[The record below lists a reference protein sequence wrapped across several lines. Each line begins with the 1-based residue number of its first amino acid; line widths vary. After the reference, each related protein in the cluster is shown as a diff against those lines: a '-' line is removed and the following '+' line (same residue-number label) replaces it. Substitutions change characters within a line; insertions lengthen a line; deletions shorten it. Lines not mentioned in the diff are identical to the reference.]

1 MSLLASFLLVS
12 TLTQSGELPR
22 KPLLGIQFQPNT
34 TTVAN
39 AVSGGSAEGV
49 LKAGDQI
56 TSINKQATPTLP
68 DLLAQVPSLESNKS
82 YEVVVIREGKPVT
95 LTITMKERPREVS
108 PDYDVIYSH
117 VVSNGKRIRTII
129 TKPKKSGK
137 FPVFFMMQ
145 GLGQFSMDYSL
156 QGGGPYVDFVRHFA
170 KKDFVTIRVEK
181 PGMGDAEGGP
191 YADTDF
197 FTEGDVYLQA
207 LRDIKTKPYA
217 NPDRV
222 FLFGHSMGGTFG
234 PWVVSQEPVYGFIPS
249 STFYKT
255 WTEYWLENVRRQS
268 DLAGVSRADIDK
280 AAKADAVIQPLIL
293 VEGWS
298 PDELLEKFPQ
308 YKQYIDGYFA
318 ADKTKMMGRT
328 LAFWRQLAQLNLP
341 ELWSKV
347 NCKTLVLRG
356 EFDWVSTD
364 EDHLMIRD
372 QLNRQNP
379 GSAIYERIPDSFH
392 AFTLA
397 KSNAD
402 AKANPN
408 QPFNPTVITV
418 MDNWISKQLEPGTKN
433 SNQQPSSTSV
443 NPF

>member
-1 MSLLASFLLVS
+1 MSLLASICLAF

-22 KPLLGIQFQPNT
+22 KPFLGIQFQPNT
-34 TTVAN
+34 TTVAS
-39 AVSGGSAEGV
+39 AVAGGSAEGI
-49 LKAGDQI
+49 LKPGDQI
-56 TSINKQATPTLP
+56 TSVNKKATTTLP
-68 DLLAQVPSLESNKS
+68 ELLAQVPTLESNKS
-82 YEVVVIREGKPVT
+82 YEVIVSRDGKPVT
-95 LTITMKERPREVS
+95 LTIKMKERPREVS

-117 VVSNGKRIRTII
+117 IVSNGKRIRTII
-129 TKPKKSGK
+129 TKPKKEGK

-156 QGGGPYVDFVRHFA
+156 QGQSGPYIEFVRHFA

-191 YADTDF
+191 YVDTDF

-217 NPDRV
+217 NADRV

-234 PWVVSQEPVYGFIPS
+234 PWVVSQEPVFGFIPS
-249 STFYKT
+249 STLYKT

-268 DLAGVSRADIDK
+268 DLDGSPRVEIDK
-280 AAKADAVIQPLIL
+280 FAKADAVIQPLVL
-293 VEGWS
+293 VEDWS
-298 PDELLEKFPQ
+298 PDQLLEKFPQ
-308 YKQYIDGYFA
+308 YKEYIDSYFA

-328 LAFWRQLAQLNLP
+328 LGFWRQLAKLNLP

-364 EDHLMIRD
+364 EDHFMIRD

-379 GSAIYERIPDSFH
+379 GSATYERIPNSFH
-392 AFTLA
+392 GFTFA
-397 KSNAD
+397 KSNED
-402 AKANPN
+402 AKQNAG
-408 QPFNPTVITV
+408 QPFNPAVITV
-418 MDNWISKQLEPGTKN
+418 MDNWITAQLEQN
-433 SNQQPSSTSV
+433 SK
-443 NPF
+443 